1 MKQIFVKIIGVWQQ
15 KINPKLIPLLSIF
28 WLIGFLI
35 SALAL
40 WGFLE
45 LADEVLEKE
54 TAILDLAV
62 LKILISSRNS
72 LLNNLAI
79 GITYLGSPMVLSFF
93 SLAIAIFLWWR
104 QKQLQATFLAIVTS
118 GGISLNYLLKNF
130 FSRAR
135 PTLENNLVTVDF
147 YSFPSGHAMT
157 SLIIYGF
164 LCYLLISNYRKYSL
178 LLISFTS
185 ILIILIGLTRLYLGV
200 HWLTDV
206 IGGYVAG
213 TVWLFLCISSLEAA
227 KTYRLNKTYIEPK

>member
-1 MKQIFVKIIGVWQQ
+1 MKQILVKIIGVWQQ
-15 KINPKLIPLLSIF
+15 KISSKIISLLSIF
-28 WLIGFLI
+28 WLIGFLV

-79 GITYLGSPMVLSFF
+79 GITYLGSPMVLSIF
-93 SLAIAIFLWWR
+93 SLAIALGLWWR
-104 QKQLQATFLAIVTS
+104 QRKLQATFLAIVTT
-118 GGISLNYLLKNF
+118 GGIGLNYLLKNF

-135 PTLENNLVTVDF
+135 PTIDNNLVVVDF

-178 LLISFTS
+178 LFISFTS

-227 KTYRLNKTYIEPK
+227 KTYRLNRTYIEPK